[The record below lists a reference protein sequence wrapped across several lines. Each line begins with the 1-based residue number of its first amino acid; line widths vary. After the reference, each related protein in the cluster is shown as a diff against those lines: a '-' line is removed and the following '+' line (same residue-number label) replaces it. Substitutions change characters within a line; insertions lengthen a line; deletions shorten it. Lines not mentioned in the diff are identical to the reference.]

1 MIKDIDL
8 FEQRNKEQR
17 NQIGMHI
24 EKLEKNLTSTKLEY
38 IDYLKKKEFYDIEY
52 RDNIADTVLLIGGS
66 GYFGIHLLKALVERQ
81 TPCIYILSRHCDVKE
96 IKKEIETLYD
106 NFVLEQMTTKLVC
119 IQGDISCKNFGLS
132 SEQYQK
138 LLNQVD
144 VVINLAAN
152 MSESGKYFDF
162 YSTNVAGVRNI
173 IYFMKHSGKEGELF
187 QASTIGVSEGEEF
200 GKEYSF
206 MGEYTWNVERNY
218 DYVGLH
224 HNYYMTKNLA
234 EKEVNLAR
242 EEGLKVNIFRFG
254 NIGFCSKTG
263 KFSVAGQTTSIIR
276 LIKSF
281 VKMGIMP
288 GDQEKV
294 IDLTYVDDLADAV
307 ARIVANR
314 SNLAS
319 NKIYHLTNEQY
330 YSFQDLASIFNV
342 KTCNSSE
349 IWSIL
354 KDKIRDKD
362 YKNDINNILQY
373 YLQANGLETTKTLI
387 ASDCTVKRL
396 RSIHFLWKR
405 ITNDSFALFAQRL
418 LKEM

>member
-8 FEQRNKEQR
+8 LKQRNKEQR
-17 NQIGMHI
+17 DQIRTHI
-24 EKLEKNLTSTKLEY
+24 EELKKNLTSTKLEY
-38 IDYLKKKEFYDIEY
+38 IDYLKRKESYDIEY
-52 RDNIADTVLLIGGS
+52 RENITDTVLLIGGS
-66 GYFGIHLLKALVERQ
+66 GYFGTHLLKALVERQ
-81 TPCIYILSRHCDVKE
+81 TSCIYILSRHCDVKE

-106 NFVLEQMTTKLVC
+106 NFDLKQMTTKLVC
-119 IQGDISCKNFGLS
+119 IRGDISCENFGLK

-138 LLNQVD
+138 LLDQVD

-152 MSESGKYFDF
+152 MSESEEYFDF

-173 IYFMKHSGKEGELF
+173 VDFMRHSNKEVELF
-187 QASTIGVSEGEEF
+187 QASTIGVSEGEEL

-206 MGEYTWNVERNY
+206 MSEYTWNVDRNY

-234 EKEVNLAR
+234 EKEVNQAR

-254 NIGFCSKTG
+254 NIGFCSETG
-263 KFSVAGQTTSIIR
+263 KFSVAGQTTSIIE

-294 IDLTYVDDLADAV
+294 IDLTYVDDLTDAV
-307 ARIVANR
+307 TRIVANR
-314 SNLAS
+314 SAFTS

-330 YSFQDLASIFNV
+330 YSFHDLASIFNV

-349 IWSIL
+349 IWSVL
-354 KDKIRDKD
+354 KEKIRDKNFE
-362 YKNDINNILQY
+362 NDINNILQC
-373 YLQANGLETTKTLI
+373 YLQADGLETTKTLI
-387 ASDCTVKRL
+387 ASDCTVTRL
-396 RSIHFLWKR
+396 KSIHFSWKR
-405 ITNDSFALFAQRL
+405 VTKDSFTLFAQQL